1 MAVPFNQRLILNSF
15 PQKLNLHLQN
25 LKPKGTGYIFFSRF
39 EDFISHANTISVKR
53 ISTYNGMY
61 TINIK

>member
-1 MAVPFNQRLILNSF
+1 MAVSFNQRLILNSF

-53 ISTYNGMY
+53 IST
-61 TINIK
+61 